1 MNSLIW
7 LGAVSFA
14 LSLICTPLFRN
25 LFRFLGF
32 VDQPDNDRKIHNRPI
47 PRAGGVAIAVSY
59 AASFLIVHLTYGILD
74 QRLTLVFKV
83 LPSVAV
89 IFAVGIVDD
98 LWGLKPWQKLAGQLV
113 GCGIACYSG
122 ILIMDIVGVHERAW
136 WTVPV
141 TILWLLASTN
151 AFNLVDGLDGLA
163 GGVGLFATLTILIAA
178 LLQGNLALAMATVP
192 LVGCL
197 LGFLRYNFAPATVF
211 LGDSG
216 SLVIGFVLGCY
227 GIIWTQKSATL
238 LGMMAPVMAL
248 SIPLLDVGL
257 AIVRRFLRRQPI
269 FTADRGHIHHRL
281 LDRGMSP
288 RQAAIVLY
296 ALCSVVAIFSL
307 LYSQSHSNQV
317 ASVIVLVFCA
327 VAWMGIQYLGYAE
340 FTFAGRILLGGDLQR
355 SLRMQMDLNTFE
367 KSLEMADSP
376 ENCVKLILEAAPRF
390 GFTVVRMQLAGETV
404 AAQENTARLAWE
416 VRVPVGPK
424 DFIELARDVSN
435 PLACGAAGPFLDS
448 LRAQVPDKVIAFAA
462 ARRAAARG
470 SEAAVW

>member
-1 MNSLIW
+1 
-7 LGAVSFA
+7 V
-14 LSLICTPLFRN
+14 
-25 LFRFLGF
+25 
-32 VDQPDNDRKIHNRPI
+32 
-47 PRAGGVAIAVSY
+47 
-59 AASFLIVHLTYGILD
+59 
-74 QRLTLVFKV
+74 
-83 LPSVAV
+83 
-89 IFAVGIVDD
+89 
-98 LWGLKPWQKLAGQLV
+98 
-113 GCGIACYSG
+113 
-122 ILIMDIVGVHERAW
+122 
-136 WTVPV
+136 
-141 TILWLLASTN
+141 
-151 AFNLVDGLDGLA
+151 
-163 GGVGLFATLTILIAA
+163 
-178 LLQGNLALAMATVP
+178 ALAMATVP

-216 SLVIGFVLGCY
+216 SLAIGFVLGCY

-288 RQAAIVLY
+288 RQAALVLY
-296 ALCSVVAIFSL
+296 LLCSLVAIFSL
-307 LYSQSHSNQV
+307 LYSQSHSNRV

-355 SLRMQMDLNTFE
+355 ALRMQMDLNAFE
-367 KSLEMADSP
+367 KSLETAGSP
-376 ENCVKLILEAAPRF
+376 ESCAKLIQESAPRF
-390 GFTVVRMQLAGETV
+390 GFIVVRMQLAGETLV
-404 AAQENTARLAWE
+404 TPEVPGRLAWE
-416 VRVPVGPK
+416 VRVPLGPK
-424 DFIELARDVSN
+424 DYIELARDISN
-435 PLACGAAGPFLDS
+435 PSAGGAAGPFLDS

-462 ARRAAARG
+462 VRRTLG